1 MIETNAIL
9 LADTYKYTHNL
20 QYPAGLTK
28 LYSYWTPRKSMLK
41 TCDKMVFFGLQAF
54 IQEFLVDY
62 FKKNFFDRE
71 INDVV
76 SEYEKYMK
84 VQLPNG
90 GYATTNII
98 DLHRLGYLPLQIR
111 AIPEGTSV
119 NMGIPCIEVT
129 NTHDNFA
136 WLVQWVECILQAEL
150 WKTCNHATISK
161 MYLELAKKY
170 YDLTADEKFDPR
182 TAMSDFGMRG
192 MSCTNESIRCSAAW
206 LTCFNKTSTVPALP
220 YIDKYYN
227 ADVTNTK
234 IGMGAVSTEHSVMAS
249 NYAIDGDERTFI
261 KRMLTEI
268 YPNTSFSMVSDTY
281 DYWNLVDVLLP
292 SLKSEILQHNG
303 VLLIRPDSG
312 DQFETVTKTL
322 DSLWETFGGYVN
334 TKNYRVLNDH
344 IRIILGDGCTLFTV
358 RRIWEWMEEHEFAAN
373 NVYFGVGAFCFT
385 GIFDNEKLIVNTRD
399 TFGVCMKAC
408 AGITNGKFHHIF
420 KDPKTDK
427 DKLKKSHKG
436 IVHVQYDSQGNLFQ
450 SDEHDIILPDNQS
463 ALKTVFYNGVVYN
476 KQTFSEIRERVSKG
490 L

>member
-1 MIETNAIL
+1 MIKTNAML
-9 LADTYKYTHNL
+9 LADTYKTTHFF
-20 QYPAGLTK
+20 QYNPGLTK

-41 TCDKMVFFGLQAF
+41 TCDKMIFFGLQAF

-62 FKKNFFDRE
+62 FKENFFDRE
-71 INDVV
+71 INDVI

-129 NTHDNFA
+129 NTHDKFA

-161 MYLELAKKY
+161 MYLELAKEF
-170 YDLTADEKFDPR
+170 YDATCDANEDPKM
-182 TAMSDFGMRG
+182 AMSDFGMRG
-192 MSCTNESIRCSAAW
+192 MSCTNEACRCSAAW

-220 YIDKYYN
+220 YIDKYYG
-227 ADVTNTK
+227 ADVSNTK

-249 NYAIDGDERTFI
+249 NYAIDGDEVTFI

-281 DYWNLVDVLLP
+281 DYWNLVQNIIP
-292 SLKSEILQHNG
+292 SLKDEILGHNG
-303 VLLIRPDSG
+303 TLLIRPDSG
-312 DQFETVTKTL
+312 DQFEVVTKTL
-322 DSLWETFGGYVN
+322 VELWNTFGGTTN
-334 TKNYRVLNDH
+334 TKGYKVLNSH

-358 RRIWEWMEEHEFAAN
+358 RKILTWFKENKFAASN
-373 NVYFGVGAFCFT
+373 CYFGIGAFCFT

-399 TFGVCMKAC
+399 TFGVAAKAC
-408 AGITNGKFHHIF
+408 AGVTNGKFHFIF
-420 KDPKTDK
+420 KDPKTDTGN
-427 DKLKKSHKG
+427 LKKSHKG
-436 IVHVQYDSQGNLFQ
+436 IVWVRKDSDGNLYETDGHNGMLEETA
-450 SDEHDIILPDNQS
+450 SE
-463 ALKTVFYNGVVYN
+463 LKTVFKDGVMLN
-476 KQTFSEIRERVSKG
+476 KQTFAQIRARVNG
-490 L
+490 

>member
-1 MIETNAIL
+1 MIETNAML
-9 LADTYKYTHNL
+9 LADTYKFCHIL
-20 QYPAGLTK
+20 QYNPGLTK

-41 TCDKMVFFGLQAF
+41 TCNKMVFFGLQAF

-62 FKKNFFDRE
+62 FKRNFFDRE
-71 INDVV
+71 INEVV
-76 SEYEKYMK
+76 AEYEKYMK

-111 AIPEGTSV
+111 AIPEGTNVS
-119 NMGIPCIEVT
+119 MGIPCIEVT

-161 MYLELAKKY
+161 MYL
-170 YDLTADEKFDPR
+170 DLTREFYERTCDPNQDPQM
-182 TAMSDFGMRG
+182 AMSDFGMRG
-192 MSCTNESIRCSAAW
+192 MSCVNESVRCSAAW

-227 ADVTNTK
+227 ADVSNTK

-249 NYAIDGDERTFI
+249 NYAIDGNEVAFI

-281 DYWNLVDVLLP
+281 DYWNLVDVILP
-292 SLKSEILQHNG
+292 SLKAEVLQHNG
-303 VLLIRPDSG
+303 TLLVRPDSG
-312 DQFETVTKTL
+312 DQFDTVTKTL
-322 DSLWETFGGYVN
+322 DSLWNTFGGYYN
-334 TKNYRVLNDH
+334 TKGFRVLDDH

-358 RRIWEWMEEHEFAAN
+358 RRIWEWMEENEYAAN
-373 NVYFGVGAFCFT
+373 NVYFGIGAFALSS
-385 GIFDNEKLIVNTRD
+385 IFDREKLICNTRD
-399 TFGVCMKAC
+399 VFGIAMKAT
-408 AGITNGKFHHIF
+408 AGITNGVFHPIY

-450 SDEHDIILPDNQS
+450 SDEHDVILPDTQS

-476 KQTFSEIRERVSKG
+476 KQTFEEIRTRIEIG
-490 L
+490 G